1 MDEYFDINSICQR
14 LWYFFITV
22 LVIVIISITV
32 VFSLNKINKRYHSN
46 NDNDARRFTATE
58 KYYKLILNGQFLLGR
73 QSLNRRFHWKG

>member
-1 MDEYFDINSICQR
+1 MNTLISTAYANDYDIS
-14 LWYFFITV
+14 L

-58 KYYKLILNGQFLLGR
+58 NITN
-73 QSLNRRFHWKG
+73 

>member
-32 VFSLNKINKRYHSN
+32 VFLLNKINKRYHSN

-58 KYYKLILNGQFLLGR
+58 NITNEFWTVSFSWGD
-73 QSLNRRFHWKG
+73 SH